1 MASRNE
7 VLTAGVFAAIAVGF
21 MLCFVDTLC
30 RSRTLELIR
39 GLVDGLLNLLGSI
52 VR

>member
-1 MASRNE
+1 MATRNE
-7 VLTAGVFAAIAVGF
+7 VLTAGIFAVISAAF
-21 MLCFVDTLC
+21 MVCFVDTLC